1 VWVGWRPHR
10 GSWISLGLSL
20 STHRATRRSRVM
32 RISGRKGKVAG
43 CSSLTVVG
51 HFYPTTFRARDSRG
65 QEATNEGGGG
75 AGRGFVEVSNFHCS
89 SRTGRTQ
96 PNSGPVVLITIRLRR
111 GHRGPNFRQVC
122 RERRR
127 VLSRLGSTSPCSHTR
142 VKFRSRCT
150 VKPARPNSPASC
162 PRPCLSLLKPPFS
175 PLTIL
180 LTYHAVL

>member
-1 VWVGWRPHR
+1 MLKPHSR
-10 GSWISLGLSL
+10 GSFLSDNFPG
-20 STHRATRRSRVM
+20 SRFARSGGHQR
-32 RISGRKGKVAG
+32 GR
-43 CSSLTVVG
+43 
-51 HFYPTTFRARDSRG
+51 
-65 QEATNEGGGG
+65 GGG